1 MADEGSQPLKGFDDL
16 LQIFHEGEKGGAV
29 ELLGTESEK
38 FGVQS
43 KNHKPVSYDGRTCGI
58 LGFFER
64 LLAAAPADH
73 GGWSPVYD
81 GEGGPLIAL
90 ERDRPIGKE
99 QISLE
104 PGAQFELSGAP
115 QETVH
120 GVADELAAHLEL
132 IAPVSDA
139 CGVRWLSA
147 GFHPLARQ
155 DQLPWVPKERYAVM
169 RAYFPSVGTR
179 GIDMMRRTATVQVN
193 LDYHDEQDAMTKL
206 RVGLKA
212 SPIAA
217 AIFANSPFVEGKI
230 TGHQSERTLV
240 WTDTDRYRT
249 GLLPAMLA
257 PGTGYADY
265 AKWALD
271 VPMYFFK
278 RGGEIVA
285 NTGQPFAAFLKDGYE
300 GHRATS
306 ADWVL
311 HLNTL
316 FPEVR
321 LQKTLELRCVD
332 AQRQD
337 RLPALA
343 AFWAGLLYDPVALA
357 AADELLAP
365 LGHAALDA
373 ARRDVGNEG
382 LGARVG
388 DLPIVGLAEGLM
400 DLAAAGLERRARTDG
415 EGRDE
420 RRHLEPIQRL
430 LAAGRTPADE
440 LLDGLD
446 ADDPGL
452 AEKIF
457 ERTVI

>member
-1 MADEGSQPLKGFDDL
+1 MADEGSQSLKGFDDL
-16 LQIFHEGEKGGAV
+16 LAIFHEGEKGGAV

-38 FGVQS
+38 FGVQA

-64 LLAAAPADH
+64 LLASSATEG

-120 GVADELAAHLEL
+120 GVADELAAHLEQ
-132 IAPVSDA
+132 IRPVSDA
-139 CGVRWLSA
+139 CSVRWLSA

-155 DQLPWVPKERYAVM
+155 DQLPWVPKARYAIM
-169 RAYFPSVGTR
+169 REYFPSVGTR

-193 LDYHDEQDAMTKL
+193 LDYHDEQDAMRKL

-230 TGHQSERTLV
+230 SGHQSERTLV
-240 WTDTDRYRT
+240 WTDTDRHRT
-249 GLLPAMLA
+249 GLLPMMLE
-257 PGTGYADY
+257 PGAGYRDY
-265 AKWALD
+265 VAWALE

-278 RGGEIVA
+278 RGGTIVA
-285 NTGQPFAAFLKDGYE
+285 NTGQPFAAFLRDGFE
-300 GHRATS
+300 GHRATA

-311 HLNTL
+311 HLNTV

-343 AFWAGLLYDPVALA
+343 AFWAGLLYDPTSLA
-357 AADELLAP
+357 AADDLLAP
-365 LGHAALDA
+365 LEHAALDA
-373 ARRDVGNEG
+373 ARHDVGERG
-382 LGARVG
+382 LRARIG
-388 DLPIVGLAEGLM
+388 ERPIVELAEALM
-400 DLAAAGLERRARTDG
+400 DLAAAGLGRRDRRDD

-420 RRHLEPIQRL
+420 RRHLEPVQRL
-430 LAAGRTPADE
+430 LASGRTPADE

-446 ADDPGL
+446 PDDPDL
-452 AEKIF
+452 AELIF

>member
-1 MADEGSQPLKGFDDL
+1 MADEGSKPLKGFDDL
-16 LQIFHEGEKGGAV
+16 LAIFHEGEKGGAV

-38 FGVQS
+38 FGVQA

-64 LLAAAPADH
+64 LLASSAED
-73 GGWSPVYD
+73 GSGWTPVYD
-81 GEGGPLIAL
+81 GDDGPLIAL

-120 GVADELAAHLEL
+120 GVADELAAHLDT
-132 IAPVSDA
+132 IAPIADA
-139 CGVRWLSA
+139 CSVRWLSA

-155 DQLPWVPKERYAVM
+155 DQLPWVPKARYGIM
-169 RAYFPSVGTR
+169 REYFPSVGTR

-193 LDYHDEQDAMTKL
+193 LDYHDEQDAMRKL
-206 RVGLKA
+206 RVGLRA

-249 GLLPAMLA
+249 GLLPAMLEA
-257 PGTGYADY
+257 GAGYRDY
-265 AKWALD
+265 VKWALE

-278 RGGEIVA
+278 RDGKIVA
-285 NTGQPFAAFLKDGYE
+285 NTGQPFAAFLKDGFD
-300 GHRATS
+300 GHRAT
-306 ADWVL
+306 ADDWVL

-343 AFWAGLLYDPVALA
+343 AFWAGLLYDPVSLA
-357 AADELLAP
+357 AADDLLAP
-365 LGHAALDA
+365 IPHAALEA
-373 ARRDVGNEG
+373 ARRDVGANG
-382 LGARVG
+382 LAARVG
-388 DLPIVGLAEGLM
+388 DLPVLGIAEQLM
-400 DLAAAGLERRARTDG
+400 DLAAAGLERRGRADAN
-415 EGRDE
+415 GRDE

-430 LAAGRTPADE
+430 LAARRTPADE
-440 LLDGLD
+440 LLEGLD
-446 ADDPGL
+446 PDDPGL
-452 AEKIF
+452 ADEIF
-457 ERTVI
+457 RRTVI